1 MTLELREIHQS
12 GRVKLLKI
20 VLLNIAL
27 WTATFVG
34 YGYLPELFSLD
45 SRASS
50 KIIALICMMPVF
62 ALVYSIFI
70 GVKEQ
75 RILYADSDG
84 IRYGGH
90 ISGFT
95 YKSWKEVTKVQL
107 GKSPKLIARGD
118 VGSKNE
124 VEIPLHGFGM
134 AKADRDLLMLIAET
148 HLSVN
153 FPKAFQSR

>member
-1 MTLELREIHQS
+1 
-12 GRVKLLKI
+12 
-20 VLLNIAL
+20 
-27 WTATFVG
+27 
-34 YGYLPELFSLD
+34 
-45 SRASS
+45 
-50 KIIALICMMPVF
+50 MMPVF

-107 GKSPKLIARGD
+107 GKNPKLIARGD

-124 VEIPLHGFGM
+124 IEIPLHGFGM

-153 FPKAFQSR
+153 FPEAFQSR